1 MNQTGLINLIQIKY
15 AEGVNADRLT
25 TLIER
30 ALGKDYAAYA
40 EPEDAFAK
48 ANYE

>member
-1 MNQTGLINLIQIKY
+1 MNQTGLINLIQINI
-15 AEGVNADRLT
+15 NADRLT